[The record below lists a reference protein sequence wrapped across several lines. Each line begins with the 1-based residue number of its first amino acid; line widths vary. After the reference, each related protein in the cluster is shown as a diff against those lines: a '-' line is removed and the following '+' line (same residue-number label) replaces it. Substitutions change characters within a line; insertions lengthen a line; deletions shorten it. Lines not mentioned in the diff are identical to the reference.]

1 MRKISSTFFKEFQS
15 RMNRTFSLV
24 LLASGLAATAA
35 FAQVAPS
42 PSASATKAPA
52 PVAMTAKIAIIEF
65 QPGTMQTNE
74 GKAAMAALQQK
85 YEPTQVKLKGLSDEI
100 DSLKKQ
106 LAAGGEKLTEEERA
120 SRAKTIDT
128 KEKQLQR
135 DAEDAQGSFQG
146 EASDVY
152 QKIAAKVY
160 QTVQTYAQQNGYTL
174 VVDISGQQSP
184 VLWANPATDITAAV
198 IEAYNAKSGVPAP
211 PVNAPTPT
219 RSTTPHSSTTT
230 PHTTTAKPK
239 P

>member
-1 MRKISSTFFKEFQS
+1 
-15 RMNRTFSLV
+15 MNRTFSLV

-42 PSASATKAPA
+42 SSASAAKAPA
-52 PVAMTAKIAIIEF
+52 PVAMPAKIAIIEF

-74 GKAAMAALQQK
+74 GKAAMAQLQQK

-106 LAAGGEKLTEEERA
+106 LAAGGEKLTAEERA
-120 SRAKTIDT
+120 SRTSTIDT

-135 DAEDAQGSFQG
+135 DAEDAQGAFQN
-146 EASDVY
+146 EASQAY

-160 QTVQTYAQQNGYTL
+160 QTAQQYAEQNGYTMVL
-174 VVDISGQQSP
+174 DISGQQSP
-184 VLWANPATDITAAV
+184 VLWANPSTDITAAV
-198 IEAYNAKSGVPAP
+198 IEAYNVKSGVAAP

-219 RSTTPHSSTTT
+219 HTTT
-230 PHTTTAKPK
+230 PHTTTPHSPAAKPK
-239 P
+239 Q